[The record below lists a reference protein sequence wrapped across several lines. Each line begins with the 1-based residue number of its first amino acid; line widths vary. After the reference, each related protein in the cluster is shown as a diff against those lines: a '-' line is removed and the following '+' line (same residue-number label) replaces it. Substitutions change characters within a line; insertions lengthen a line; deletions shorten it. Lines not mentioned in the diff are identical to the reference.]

1 MKKGTVIAT
10 KDLVILAILFLLAMG
25 MAIYSLFP
33 LQIENGYATGVY
45 PLLAAFLRR
54 ILRHIPFS
62 LGDVLY
68 GLLII
73 WLIIKVIRFVWLY
86 RASKLIPRWPLLAL
100 FRITRLLLITYLF
113 FKGFWGLNY
122 HRLGISWQLDLVK
135 TDYSKEEVTSL
146 THQLIEKVNESRRL
160 ISDTNLPVRPTDSIF
175 KEAYRNYQ
183 LARNDYPFIRYDYPA
198 VKSTLFNFLGDYLGF
213 MGYYNPFTGEAQVRT
228 DIPGILIPFIACHE
242 IAHQIGYASESEANF
257 VGYLVASASPDPYFR
272 YSVYNDLFSYAQS
285 EEILLYSKEK
295 DFSAFEKMLQY
306 NREHLDTLVRK
317 DRKEIREFFQKR
329 KNRISPAVS
338 GLYDQYLKLNKQ
350 SAGVNSYNEVIG
362 WLIAYQK
369 KYGKL

>member
-1 MKKGTVIAT
+1 MKKETVIAK
-10 KDLVILAILFLLAMG
+10 KDFVVLAILFLLAIG
-25 MAIYSLFP
+25 IGTYSLFP

-54 ILRHIPFS
+54 MLRNIPFS
-62 LGDVLY
+62 LGDILY

-73 WLIIKVIRFVWLY
+73 WLIINAIKLFWLIKARKFNRNRLFVFLY
-86 RASKLIPRWPLLAL
+86 RL
-100 FRITRLLLITYLF
+100 TRNLLIAYIF

-122 HRLGISWQLDLVK
+122 NRLGISWQLDLVK

-146 THQLIEKVNESRRL
+146 THQLIDKVNENRRL
-160 ISDTNLPVRPTDSIF
+160 ISDTNLPVRPLDSLF
-175 KEAYRNYQ
+175 EEAYRNYQ
-183 LARNDYPFIRYDYPA
+183 LATNIYPFIKYDYPA
-198 VKSTLFNFLGDYLGF
+198 VKPTLFNFLGDYLGF

-228 DIPGILIPFIACHE
+228 DIPRVLIPFIACHE

-257 VGYLVASASPDPYFR
+257 VGYLVASASADPYFR

-295 DFSAFEKMLQY
+295 DFPAFEKMIQY

-329 KNRISPAVS
+329 KNRISPAIS